1 MFVLL
6 LGGNALLGTAL
17 LLHSD
22 IARLW
27 SGKTDQIISAYED
40 RIAELRVEIDRLHSR
55 NYAQAGDMN
64 LQLQELA
71 QQQEVLLEQ
80 HQLVKVLVD
89 KADALG
95 IAPRQPPRQP
105 PSPYPRRPPAIPTS
119 PPRPPRST
127 R

>member
-1 MFVLL
+1 
-6 LGGNALLGTAL
+6 
-17 LLHSD
+17 
-22 IARLW
+22 
-27 SGKTDQIISAYED
+27 ED

-95 IAPRQPPRQP
+95 IAPATTPTTAAATVPTT
-105 PSPYPRRPPAIPTS
+105 PSGNPDIAARAASIHQMMVDTPSGMSCIP
-119 PPRPPRST
+119 ST
-127 R
+127 ASERT